1 MHPNAEPEIIEAAY
15 HRLMRKYHPD
25 MLPPELR
32 SDADIL
38 SRVRAINLA
47 YDILSDP
54 IQRSAYDLA
63 LGSHEVEPTQSI
75 NPEIETRILLVRCAR
90 TKQRFRSLIG
100 RRRGKD
106 TIFMVLGFE
115 PMDLD
120 LKGSTPDKEM
130 PRLPASSLS
139 PNPLKRYL
147 DRVQSNKNEP
157 IEPNEEVRKFP
168 KSADINAIFEDNSDL
183 NFSEINFSG
192 HNCPACNGVHIFQNG
207 VGVNW
212 CRCNACT
219 RIYCAGAIHS
229 TKLGNFS
236 RCPWCGTPA
245 RITTIINAGDSVNM
259 PVKGEIGQS
268 RKGRPQQQKL
278 KNSKHKE
285 LPDK

>member
-1 MHPNAEPEIIEAAY
+1 
-15 HRLMRKYHPD
+15 

-192 HNCPACNGVHIFQNG
+192 HNCPACNGVHISQNG